1 MVIIEAITRLLPGVL
16 GNPDSLKEESHSISG
31 ADDLLLVE
39 YPNYTKP
46 ANWRGLDV
54 PEVLLSG
61 NHSEIAKWR
70 KAQAERRTQRL
81 NQE

>member
-1 MVIIEAITRLLPGVL
+1 
-16 GNPDSLKEESHSISG
+16 
-31 ADDLLLVE
+31 LVE

-61 NHSEIAKWR
+61 NHAQIAKWR
-70 KAQAERRTQRL
+70 LEQAERRTKQL
-81 NQE
+81 NSE